1 MNIFLWGI
9 LGGNLKT
16 TKNYHMKKIILAVIL
31 LAAAGG
37 AVYFLLQN
45 KKPAQQVQT
54 SFQQTILGDWKIDS
68 ISTKENKTPAFLTL
82 VADSNYNKCQF
93 RFKED
98 GTIAQMLGD
107 SILPVKH
114 GYEWKDSVNLVL
126 LEGDSLTEKIP
137 VKVISLNEKELTLFT
152 TDSTTI
158 FYKKA
163 EK

>member
-1 MNIFLWGI
+1 
-9 LGGNLKT
+9 
-16 TKNYHMKKIILAVIL
+16 MKKIILAVII

-54 SFQQTILGDWKIDS
+54 SFKQTILGDWKIDS
-68 ISTKENKTPAFLTL
+68 ISTKENKAPAFLAL
-82 VADSNYNKCQF
+82 VADSNYNKYQF

-98 GTIAQMLGD
+98 GSIAQMLGD

-114 GYEWKDSVNLVL
+114 GYEWKDSANLVFI
-126 LEGDSLTEKIP
+126 EGDSLTEKIP
-137 VKVISLNEKELTLFT
+137 VQVVSLNEKELTVT
-152 TDSTTI
+152 TADSTTI

-163 EK
+163 SK